1 MDMYSTAGRER
12 RLEHERA
19 MNLYTEETISNFMDI
34 GGNLS
39 LTLGPDEVRR
49 FLNND
54 SENDLTFNPTM
65 YANSDTDNNFNT
77 VSTKDT
83 LNSLYSRFLDNLK
96 IRTNDSEIFET
107 VKDLIQSCSDTL
119 GEVSQPYQRSKQQP
133 EDYQWLIKE
142 RDTWRLLYALYKDRL
157 IIQKEASDYDD
168 LPLLGSEK
176 EIIEHLYANNANLRE
191 YQLIVDWLEQTA
203 YEQGGTQ
210 MAYYTDRTIG
220 WENTLLELKNVNQS
234 IFGNGKELVKSLDP
248 DAPERERLRLHD
260 LDAED
265 EKRLWRQVSFS
276 FGRFVRYFDLKCF

>member
-1 MDMYSTAGRER
+1 MDIYNTSGRA
-12 RLEHERA
+12 RA
-19 MNLYTEETISNFMDI
+19 NLYTDETISNFMDI

-39 LTLGPDEVRR
+39 LTLGPDEVCR
-49 FLNND
+49 LMNND
-54 SENDLTFNPTM
+54 YENDLPTFNRTL
-65 YANSDTDNNFNT
+65 YDHSDTENNINT
-77 VSTKDT
+77 ISTKET
-83 LNSLYSRFLDNLK
+83 LNSLYGRFLDNLK

-119 GEVSQPYQRSKQQP
+119 GEVSQPFQRNQQQP

-157 IIQKEASDYDD
+157 IVQKETSDYDD

-176 EIIEHLYANNANLRE
+176 EIIEHLYASNANLRE

-203 YEQGGTQ
+203 NEQGGTQ

-234 IFGNGKELVKSLDP
+234 IFGNGKEIVKSLDP

-265 EKRLWRQVSFS
+265 EKRLWRQVRFS
-276 FGRFVRYFDLKCF
+276 FGKI

>member
-1 MDMYSTAGRER
+1 MDIFNTPSRVR
-12 RLEHERA
+12 RLEHERS
-19 MNLYTEETISNFMDI
+19 MKLFTEETLSNLMDI
-34 GGNLS
+34 EGNLS
-39 LTLGPDEVRR
+39 LTLGPHEVRR
-49 FLNND
+49 FLNG
-54 SENDLTFNPTM
+54 SENDLTFNHTM
-65 YANSDTDNNFNT
+65 YAKSDTENNVNA
-77 VSTKDT
+77 VSTKET
-83 LNSLYSRFLDNLK
+83 LNSLYGRFLDNLK

-119 GEVSQPYQRSKQQP
+119 GEVSQPYHRSKQQS

-176 EIIEHLYANNANLRE
+176 EIIEHLYATNANLRE

-234 IFGNGKELVKSLDP
+234 IFGKGKEMVKSLDP
-248 DAPERERLRLHD
+248 DAPEREGLHLHD

-265 EKRLWRQVSFS
+265 DKRLWRQVSFS
-276 FGRFVRYFDLKCF
+276 FAIFVCSLFDFKRF